1 MVAREKTHD
10 RAFEVPLCKV
20 MLQCWEELHCHVVNQ
35 HLLATLF
42 VRNATMLPTQHVI
55 ICQVLVENYASCNN
69 VTEVLDICKIS
80 TVMFFS

>member
-1 MVAREKTHD
+1 MTG
-10 RAFEVPLCKV
+10 PLQFPRLRLCYKV
-20 MLQCWEELHCHVVNQ
+20 GKSCIVMFNH
-35 HLLATLF
+35 LATLF

-55 ICQVLVENYASCNN
+55 ICQVLVENYASYHN

>member
-1 MVAREKTHD
+1 MTG
-10 RAFEVPLCKV
+10 PLQFPRVRLCYRVGKSCIV
-20 MLQCWEELHCHVVNQ
+20 MLFHQY
-35 HLLATLF
+35 HL

-69 VTEVLDICKIS
+69 VTEVLDIYKIS